1 MSNYLDKIAVGSIT
15 YDIKDSN
22 AYVLPS
28 TGIPSSDL
36 AAGVIPIVPTAY
48 DTAAQAL
55 GTASAG
61 ASPSWARGDHIHP
74 MPSASDVGAVPA
86 PASASSDNVLA
97 YNGSAWVADKRM
109 VILSY
114 GHSTW
119 AEFLSAYRANA
130 VIYCRAS
137 SNSNPGS
144 GSQTRMAF
152 MAYVNNADNP
162 TNVEFQ
168 YYRSVN
174 SHSVTQQGDQVYV
187 YKLDRSAGWTVTV
200 RESYTKINV
209 STGLASSY
217 NNGALTITN
226 PAAVPTGGT
235 TGQALVKTS
244 SSNYALAWQTIDVG
258 HSIPSGGL
266 NGQVLAKSSND
277 DYAVAWTTAGGGTLV
292 VNITRSGSTF
302 SSDTSPS
309 QIYEAFLDGKQI
321 YAKYENGIY
330 QLSSCSN
337 TNSYFVSC
345 NVVSNAIG
353 CTTIYIY
360 SSSGNTRVSLLSG
373 NVSTLK
379 HYTFY
384 FSYDSSQNTYTYN
397 GCSEGDEGPF
407 FWENPDSI
415 GNACLVVSYN
425 NASNDPVNETAWVQK
440 QEYAYETIDGDML
453 PIARVH
459 FANLSVSTMTITDY
473 EMVWNL
479 NNTFMELNVTKIP
492 LGGSISG

>member
-61 ASPSWARGDHIHP
+61 TSTSWARGDHIHP
-74 MPSASDVGAVPA
+74 MPSASDVGAVIA

-119 AEFLSAYRANA
+119 AEFLSAYHANA

-187 YKLDRSAGWTVTV
+187 YKLDKTAGWTVTV

-217 NNGALTITN
+217 SNSALTITN

-244 SSNYALAWQTIDVG
+244 NSNYALAWQTIG
-258 HSIPSGGL
+258 
-266 NGQVLAKSSND
+266 
-277 DYAVAWTTAGGGTLV
+277 
-292 VNITRSGSTF
+292 
-302 SSDTSPS
+302 
-309 QIYEAFLDGKQI
+309 
-321 YAKYENGIY
+321 
-330 QLSSCSN
+330 
-337 TNSYFVSC
+337 
-345 NVVSNAIG
+345 
-353 CTTIYIY
+353 
-360 SSSGNTRVSLLSG
+360 SSSGG
-373 NVSTLK
+373 
-379 HYTFY
+379 
-384 FSYDSSQNTYTYN
+384 
-397 GCSEGDEGPF
+397 
-407 FWENPDSI
+407 WI
-415 GNACLVVSYN
+415 
-425 NASNDPVNETAWVQK
+425 
-440 QEYAYETIDGDML
+440 I
-453 PIARVH
+453 
-459 FANLSVSTMTITDY
+459 
-473 EMVWNL
+473 NL
-479 NNTFMELNVTKIP
+479 NPVSGTVEYSFDEKAGDIYMAMEQLLPVYVRQENNTTNEEALTLIVFAKKTSS
-492 LGGSISG
+492 GGYIFECSKDIMFGSSVLRATAADENSYPIIGP